1 MEKQLIIS
9 VGREYGSGGHVIAE
23 ELAKRFSIPLYDHNL
38 LHEIAEHK
46 NVDKEELSKY
56 DEVPK
61 NIFLYR
67 KVKGH
72 SNSPEE
78 QIANMQF
85 NFLKAKAEEG
95 KSFVVVGRCS
105 EHILKDNPNLIT
117 IFVLGDIEAKV
128 ARIASIHH
136 LSLDDAER
144 RVRYKD
150 KKRKSYH
157 NFYCTGKWGDS
168 RNYDISVNS
177 TRLGIDATTELL
189 YQYILTRIENR

>member
-1 MEKQLIIS
+1 M
-9 VGREYGSGGHVIAE
+9 
-23 ELAKRFSIPLYDHNL
+23 
-38 LHEIAEHK
+38 
-46 NVDKEELSKY
+46 
-56 DEVPK
+56 
-61 NIFLYR
+61 
-67 KVKGH
+67 
-72 SNSPEE
+72 
-78 QIANMQF
+78 
-85 NFLKAKAEEG
+85 
-95 KSFVVVGRCS
+95 VVGRCS